1 MSIDKNIEILDM
13 DFDMA
18 EKSKTINN
26 KITLDTNLTQTTA
39 VFSNTEV
46 ENVDLEELGNI
57 EVSIPNN
64 DGPYNPLNNYCGLF
78 GGNQGS
84 LASNVEKF
92 IDDEKIRQIVARYY
106 PEFDSEDLEL
116 LFYRMNYVGCGYI
129 AGINTIFQEYL
140 FHDEL
145 DFYDRFGF
153 LPYNLGAVEA
163 GEEMVNKVY
172 NYDYLFLD
180 FFLYYA
186 KNERGFNTI
195 EEVYGNVE
203 EEIEFNN
210 NIIEDGALSDEEF
223 PRIGMKGTPL
233 KTLGEV
239 MQRYL
244 AEKGIELSTSK
255 IKIELEPGSEEWQK
269 KKEELEELG
278 VEIDSDTKLY
288 ETNLNADTA
297 REILNQRKQ
306 IIIAAKDFT
315 MYYPEDKDKNGK
327 LDDIRA
333 DDVGPHA
340 MSVVGTASDGKIV
353 VSTWGEEVLVDPK
366 EIGDYII
373 YEYGKFTPKD
383 IY

>member
-26 KITLDTNLTQTTA
+26 KITLDTNLTQHTKTWKNA
-39 VFSNTEV
+39 DV
-46 ENVDLEELGNI
+46 ENISLEELGNI

-64 DGPYNPLNNYCGLF
+64 DGPYNPSNDYWGLF
-78 GGNQGS
+78 GGYQGS

-116 LFYRMNYVGCGYI
+116 LFYRMKYVGCGYI
-129 AGINTIFQEYL
+129 AAINTIFQEYL
-140 FHDEL
+140 HHNEL

-153 LPYNLGAVEA
+153 PPYNSRTVN
-163 GEEMVNKVY
+163 GEDGIKSY

-210 NIIEDGALSDEEF
+210 NIIEDGALSDEDF
-223 PRIGMKGTPL
+223 LHTGMAGTNL
-233 KTLGEV
+233 YTAGEV
-239 MQRYL
+239 MKRYL

-269 KKEELEELG
+269 KKEELEEMG
-278 VEIDSDTKLY
+278 VEIGSDTKLY
-288 ETNLNADTA
+288 ETDLDADIA
-297 REILNQRKQ
+297 REILNQGKQ
-306 IIIAAKDFT
+306 IIIRAEDFT
-315 MYYPEDKDKNGK
+315 MYYPEDKDGNGK
-327 LDDIRA
+327 LDDIYI

-340 MSVVGTASDGKIV
+340 MSVAGTASDGKIV

>member
-26 KITLDTNLTQTTA
+26 KITLDTNLTQHTKTWKNA
-39 VFSNTEV
+39 DV
-46 ENVDLEELGNI
+46 ENISLEELGNI

-64 DGPYNPLNNYCGLF
+64 DGPYNPSNDYWGLF
-78 GGNQGS
+78 GGYQGS
-84 LASNVEKF
+84 LASNIEKF
-92 IDDEKIRQIVARYY
+92 INDEKVHQIISRYY
-106 PEFDSEDLEL
+106 PKFDSEDMEL
-116 LFYRMNYVGCGYI
+116 LFYRMKYVGCGYI
-129 AGINTIFQEYL
+129 AAINTIFQEYL
-140 FHDEL
+140 HHNEL

-153 LPYNLGAVEA
+153 PPYNSRTVN
-163 GEEMVNKVY
+163 GEDGIKSY

-210 NIIEDGALSDEEF
+210 NIIEDGALSDEDF
-223 PRIGMKGTPL
+223 LHTGMAGTNL
-233 KTLGEV
+233 YTAGEV
-239 MQRYL
+239 MKRYL
-244 AEKGIELSTSK
+244 AEKGIELSTST

-269 KKEELEELG
+269 KKEELEEMG
-278 VEIDSDTKLY
+278 VEIDPDTKLY
-288 ETNLNADTA
+288 EANLNAFSV
-297 REILNQRKQ
+297 REILNQGKQ

-315 MYYPEDKDKNGK
+315 MYYPEDKDGNGK
-327 LDDIRA
+327 LDDIYI

-340 MSVVGTASDGKIV
+340 MSVAGTASDGKIV

-366 EIGDYII
+366 EIDDYII

>member
-26 KITLDTNLTQTTA
+26 KITLDTNLTQHTKTWKNA
-39 VFSNTEV
+39 VV
-46 ENVDLEELGNI
+46 ENISLEELGNI

-64 DGPYNPLNNYCGLF
+64 DGPYNPSNDYWGLF
-78 GGNQGS
+78 GGYQGS

-116 LFYRMNYVGCGYI
+116 LFYRMNYVGCGYV
-129 AGINTIFQEYL
+129 AAINTIFKEYL

-153 LPYNLGAVEA
+153 PPYDLGIVKE
-163 GEEMVNKVY
+163 GGIKLY

-223 PRIGMKGTPL
+223 PRIGMKGTSL

-239 MQRYL
+239 MPRYL
-244 AEKGIELSTSK
+244 AEKGIELSTTNK

-269 KKEELEELG
+269 KKEELEEMG
-278 VEIDSDTKLY
+278 VEIDPDTKLY
-288 ETNLNADTA
+288 EANLNAFSV
-297 REILNQRKQ
+297 RETLNQGKQ
-306 IIIAAKDFT
+306 IIIRAEDFT
-315 MYYPEDKDKNGK
+315 MYYPEDKDGNGK

-333 DDVGPHA
+333 DDVGPHG
-340 MSVVGTASDGKIV
+340 MSVVGTAPDGKIV

>member
-1 MSIDKNIEILDM
+1 MSINKNIEILDM

-26 KITLDTNLTQTTA
+26 KITLDTNLTQHTNEWKNA
-39 VFSNTEV
+39 DV
-46 ENVDLEELGNI
+46 ENISLEELGNI

-64 DGPYNPLNNYCGLF
+64 DGPYNQLNNYYGLF

-92 IDDEKIRQIVARYY
+92 VDDEKIRQIVARYY

-129 AGINTIFQEYL
+129 AAINTIFKEYL

-153 LPYNLGAVEA
+153 PPYDLGTINGV
-163 GEEMVNKVY
+163 GGIKLY

-186 KNERGFNTI
+186 KNERGFNSI

-210 NIIEDGALSDEEF
+210 NKIEDGALSDEEF
-223 PRIGMKGTPL
+223 SRTGMKGTEWG
-233 KTLGEV
+233 TLGKV
-239 MQRYL
+239 MEQYL
-244 AEKGIELSTSK
+244 AEKGIELSTTNQ

-269 KKEELEELG
+269 KKEELEEMG

-288 ETNLNADTA
+288 ESNLNAFSV
-297 REILNQRKQ
+297 RETLNQGKQ
-306 IIIAAKDFT
+306 IIIRAEDFT
-315 MYYPEDKDKNGK
+315 MYYPEDKDGNGK
-327 LDDIRA
+327 LDDIRRE
-333 DDVGPHA
+333 DVGGHA
-340 MSVVGTASDGKIV
+340 MSVVGTAPDGKIV

-366 EIGDYII
+366 EIDGYII

>member
-26 KITLDTNLTQTTA
+26 KITLDTNLTQHTKTWKNA
-39 VFSNTEV
+39 VV
-46 ENVDLEELGNI
+46 ENISLEELGNI
-57 EVSIPNN
+57 EVTIPNN
-64 DGPYNPLNNYCGLF
+64 DGPYNPLNNYYGLF

-84 LASNVEKF
+84 LAENIEKF

-116 LFYRMNYVGCGYI
+116 LFYRMNYVGCGYV
-129 AGINTIFQEYL
+129 AAINTIFKEYL

-153 LPYNLGAVEA
+153 PPYDLGIVKE
-163 GEEMVNKVY
+163 GGIKLY

-210 NIIEDGALSDEEF
+210 NIIEDGALSDEDF
-223 PRIGMKGTPL
+223 LHTGMAGTNIY
-233 KTLGEV
+233 TAGEV
-239 MQRYL
+239 MKRYL

-255 IKIELEPGSEEWQK
+255 IKIELEPGSEKWQK
-269 KKEELEELG
+269 KKEELEEMG
-278 VEIDSDTKLY
+278 VEIGSDTKLY
-288 ETNLNADTA
+288 ETDLDADIA
-297 REILNQRKQ
+297 REILNQGKQ
-306 IIIAAKDFT
+306 IIIRAEDFT
-315 MYYPEDKDKNGK
+315 MYYPEDKDGNGK
-327 LDDIRA
+327 LDDIYI

-340 MSVVGTASDGKIV
+340 MSVAGTASDGKIV

>member
-26 KITLDTNLTQTTA
+26 KITLDTNLTQHTKTWKNA
-39 VFSNTEV
+39 DV
-46 ENVDLEELGNI
+46 ENISLEELGNI

-64 DGPYNPLNNYCGLF
+64 DGPYNPLNNYYGLF

-84 LASNVEKF
+84 LASNIEKF

-129 AGINTIFQEYL
+129 AAINTIFKEYL

-153 LPYNLGAVEA
+153 PPYDLGTINGV
-163 GEEMVNKVY
+163 GGIKLY

-210 NIIEDGALSDEEF
+210 NQVGDAALSDEEF
-223 PRIGMKGTPL
+223 PRIGMGGTGVNVV
-233 KTLGEV
+233 GEV

-244 AEKGIELSTSK
+244 AEKGIELSTTNQ

-269 KKEELEELG
+269 KKEELEEMG

-288 ETNLNADTA
+288 ETNLNALLVN
-297 REILNQRKQ
+297 EIRNQGKQ
-306 IIIAAKDFT
+306 IIISAEDFT
-315 MYYPEDKDKNGK
+315 MYYPEDKDGNGK

-333 DDVGPHA
+333 SDVGSHA
-340 MSVVGTASDGKIV
+340 MSVVGTAPDGKIV

-366 EIGDYII
+366 EIDGYII
-373 YEYGKFTPKD
+373 YDYGTFTPKD

>member
-26 KITLDTNLTQTTA
+26 KITLDTNLTQHTKTWKNA
-39 VFSNTEV
+39 DV
-46 ENVDLEELGNI
+46 ENISLEELGNI

-64 DGPYNPLNNYCGLF
+64 DGPYNPSNDYWGLF
-78 GGNQGS
+78 GGYQGS
-84 LASNVEKF
+84 LASNIEKF

-116 LFYRMNYVGCGYI
+116 LFYRMKYVGCGYI
-129 AGINTIFQEYL
+129 AAINTIFQEYL
-140 FHDEL
+140 HHNEL

-153 LPYNLGAVEA
+153 PPYNSRTVN
-163 GEEMVNKVY
+163 GEDGIKSY

-210 NIIEDGALSDEEF
+210 NIIEDGALSDEDF
-223 PRIGMKGTPL
+223 LHTGMAGTNL
-233 KTLGEV
+233 YTAGEV
-239 MQRYL
+239 MKRYL

-269 KKEELEELG
+269 KKEELEEMG
-278 VEIDSDTKLY
+278 VEIGSDTKLY
-288 ETNLNADTA
+288 ETDLDADIA
-297 REILNQRKQ
+297 REILNQGKQ
-306 IIIAAKDFT
+306 IIIRAEDFT
-315 MYYPEDKDKNGK
+315 MYYPEDKDGNGK

-333 DDVGPHA
+333 DDVGPHG
-340 MSVVGTASDGKIV
+340 MSVVGTAPDGKIV

-366 EIGDYII
+366 EIDGYII

>member
-26 KITLDTNLTQTTA
+26 KITLDTNLTQHTKTWKNA
-39 VFSNTEV
+39 DV
-46 ENVDLEELGNI
+46 ENISLEELGNI

-64 DGPYNPLNNYCGLF
+64 DGPYNPSNDYWGLF
-78 GGNQGS
+78 GGYQGS
-84 LASNVEKF
+84 LASNIEKF
-92 IDDEKIRQIVARYY
+92 INDEKVHQIISRYY
-106 PEFDSEDLEL
+106 PKFDSEDMEL
-116 LFYRMNYVGCGYI
+116 LFYRMKYVGCGYI
-129 AGINTIFQEYL
+129 AAINTIFQEYL
-140 FHDEL
+140 HHNEL

-153 LPYNLGAVEA
+153 PPYNSRTVN
-163 GEEMVNKVY
+163 GEDGIKSY

-210 NIIEDGALSDEEF
+210 NIIEDGALSDEDF
-223 PRIGMKGTPL
+223 LHTGMAGTNL
-233 KTLGEV
+233 YTAGEV
-239 MQRYL
+239 MKRYL
-244 AEKGIELSTSK
+244 AEKGIELSTST

-269 KKEELEELG
+269 KKEELEEMG
-278 VEIDSDTKLY
+278 VEIGSDTKLY
-288 ETNLNADTA
+288 ETDLDAFLVRENLN
-297 REILNQRKQ
+297 QGKQ
-306 IIIAAKDFT
+306 IIISAKDFT
-315 MYYPEDKDKNGK
+315 MYYPEDKDGNGK
-327 LDDIRA
+327 LDDIYI

-340 MSVVGTASDGKIV
+340 MSVAGTASDGKIV

-366 EIGDYII
+366 EIDDYII

>member
-26 KITLDTNLTQTTA
+26 KITLDTNLTQHTKTWKNA
-39 VFSNTEV
+39 DV
-46 ENVDLEELGNI
+46 ENISLEELGNI

-64 DGPYNPLNNYCGLF
+64 DGPYNPSNDYWGLF
-78 GGNQGS
+78 GGYQGS
-84 LASNVEKF
+84 LASNIEKF
-92 IDDEKIRQIVARYY
+92 INDEKVHQIISRYY
-106 PEFDSEDLEL
+106 PKFDSEDMEL
-116 LFYRMNYVGCGYI
+116 LFYRMKYVGCGYI
-129 AGINTIFQEYL
+129 AAINTIFQEYL
-140 FHDEL
+140 HHNEL

-153 LPYNLGAVEA
+153 PPYNSRTVN
-163 GEEMVNKVY
+163 GEDGIKSY

-203 EEIEFNN
+203 EEIEFYNN
-210 NIIEDGALSDEEF
+210 KIEDGALSDEEF
-223 PRIGMKGTPL
+223 PRIGMEGTDVNVV
-233 KTLGEV
+233 GEV

-244 AEKGIELSTSK
+244 AEKGIEVSTST

-269 KKEELEELG
+269 KKEELEEMG
-278 VEIDSDTKLY
+278 VEIGSDTKLY
-288 ETNLNADTA
+288 ETDLDAFLVRENLN
-297 REILNQRKQ
+297 QGKQ
-306 IIIAAKDFT
+306 IIISAKDFT
-315 MYYPEDKDKNGK
+315 MYYPEDKDGNGK
-327 LDDIRA
+327 LDDIYI

-340 MSVVGTASDGKIV
+340 MSVAGTASDGKIV

-366 EIGDYII
+366 EIDDYII

>member
-64 DGPYNPLNNYCGLF
+64 DGPYNPLNNYYGLF

-129 AGINTIFQEYL
+129 AAINTIFQEYL
-140 FHDEL
+140 HHNEL

-153 LPYNLGAVEA
+153 PPYNSRTVN
-163 GEEMVNKVY
+163 GEDGIKSY

-186 KNERGFNTI
+186 KNERGFNSI

-223 PRIGMKGTPL
+223 SRTGMKGTEWG
-233 KTLGEV
+233 TLGKV
-239 MQRYL
+239 MEQYL
-244 AEKGIELSTSK
+244 AEKDIELSTTDK
-255 IKIELEPGSEEWQK
+255 IKIELEPGSEAWQK
-269 KKEELEELG
+269 KKEELEEMG

-288 ETNLNADTA
+288 ETNLNADIA
-297 REILNQRKQ
+297 REILNQGKQ
-306 IIIAAKDFT
+306 IIITAKEFT
-315 MYYPEDKDKNGK
+315 MYYPEDKDGNGK

-333 DDVGPHA
+333 EDVGIHA
-340 MSVVGTASDGKIV
+340 MSVAGTAPDGKIV
-353 VSTWGEEVLVDPK
+353 VSTWGEEVLVDPE
-366 EIGDYII
+366 EIFGFII
-373 YEYGKFTPKD
+373 LDYGKFTPKD

>member
-26 KITLDTNLTQTTA
+26 KITLDTNLTQHTKTWKNA
-39 VFSNTEV
+39 DV
-46 ENVDLEELGNI
+46 ENISLEELGNI

-64 DGPYNPLNNYCGLF
+64 DGPYNPSNDYWGLF
-78 GGNQGS
+78 GGYQGS
-84 LASNVEKF
+84 LASNIEKF
-92 IDDEKIRQIVARYY
+92 INDEKVHQIISRYY
-106 PEFDSEDLEL
+106 PKFDSEDMEL
-116 LFYRMNYVGCGYI
+116 LFYRMKYIGCGCV
-129 AGINTIFQEYL
+129 AAINTIFQEYL
-140 FHDEL
+140 HHNEL

-153 LPYNLGAVEA
+153 PPYNSRTVN
-163 GEEMVNKVY
+163 GEDGIKSY

-210 NIIEDGALSDEEF
+210 NIIEDGALSDEDF
-223 PRIGMKGTPL
+223 LRTGIAGTNIY
-233 KTLGEV
+233 TVGEV
-239 MQRYL
+239 MKRYL
-244 AEKGIELSTSK
+244 AEKGIELSTTNQ

-269 KKEELEELG
+269 KKEEVEEMG

-288 ETNLNADTA
+288 ESNLNAFSV
-297 REILNQRKQ
+297 RETLNQGKQ
-306 IIIAAKDFT
+306 IIIRAEDFT
-315 MYYPEDKDKNGK
+315 MYYPEDKDGNGK
-327 LDDIRA
+327 LDDIRR
-333 DDVGPHA
+333 DDVGGHA
-340 MSVVGTASDGKIV
+340 MSVVGTAPDGKIV
-353 VSTWGEEVLVDPK
+353 VSTWGKEVLVDPK
-366 EIGDYII
+366 EIDGYII
-373 YEYGKFTPKD
+373 YEYGTFTPKD

>member
-1 MSIDKNIEILDM
+1 MK
-13 DFDMA
+13 
-18 EKSKTINN
+18 
-26 KITLDTNLTQTTA
+26 
-39 VFSNTEV
+39 
-46 ENVDLEELGNI
+46 
-57 EVSIPNN
+57 
-64 DGPYNPLNNYCGLF
+64 
-78 GGNQGS
+78 
-84 LASNVEKF
+84 
-92 IDDEKIRQIVARYY
+92 
-106 PEFDSEDLEL
+106 
-116 LFYRMNYVGCGYI
+116 YVGCGYI
-129 AGINTIFQEYL
+129 AAINTIFQEYL
-140 FHDEL
+140 HHNEL

-153 LPYNLGAVEA
+153 PPYNSRTVN
-163 GEEMVNKVY
+163 GEDGIKSY

-210 NIIEDGALSDEEF
+210 NIIEDGALSDEDF
-223 PRIGMKGTPL
+223 LHTGMAGTNL
-233 KTLGEV
+233 YTAGEV
-239 MQRYL
+239 MKRYL

-269 KKEELEELG
+269 KKEELEEMG
-278 VEIDSDTKLY
+278 VEIGSDTKLY
-288 ETNLNADTA
+288 ETDLDADIA
-297 REILNQRKQ
+297 REILNQGKQ
-306 IIIAAKDFT
+306 IIIRAEDFT
-315 MYYPEDKDKNGK
+315 MYYPEDKDGNGK
-327 LDDIRA
+327 LDDIYI

-340 MSVVGTASDGKIV
+340 MSVAGTASDGKIV

>member
-1 MSIDKNIEILDM
+1 MKIQKANDITIPVNYNRINNIKKSPDKVLANQDIINYT
-13 DFDMA
+13 FDMV
-18 EKSKTINN
+18 
-26 KITLDTNLTQTTA
+26 DTEA
-39 VFSNTEV
+39 IE
-46 ENVDLEELGNI
+46 LEELGNI

-78 GGNQGS
+78 GGYQGS

-116 LFYRMNYVGCGYI
+116 LFYRMKYIGCEYI
-129 AGINTIFQEYL
+129 AAINTIFQEYL

-153 LPYNLGAVEA
+153 PTYNSIT
-163 GEEMVNKVY
+163 VNGDDGIISY

-186 KNERGFNTI
+186 KNERGFNSI

-210 NIIEDGALSDEEF
+210 NIVEDGALIDEEF
-223 PRIGMKGTPL
+223 PRIGMDGTYEGVV
-233 KTLGEV
+233 GEV
-239 MQRYL
+239 MKRYL
-244 AEKGIELSTSK
+244 AERGIELSTTK
-255 IKIELEPGSEEWQK
+255 LKIELEPGSEEWQK
-269 KKEELEELG
+269 KKEELEEMG
-278 VEIDSDTKLY
+278 VEIGSDTKLY
-288 ETNLNADTA
+288 ETDLDAFLVRENLN
-297 REILNQRKQ
+297 QGKQ
-306 IIIAAKDFT
+306 IIISAKDFT
-315 MYYPEDKDKNGK
+315 MYYPEDKDGNGK
-327 LDDIRA
+327 LDDIYI

-340 MSVVGTASDGKIV
+340 MSVAGTAPDGKIV
-353 VSTWGEEVLVDPK
+353 VSTWGKEVLVDPK
-366 EIGDYII
+366 EIDDYII